1 MSVSS
6 LEGPHSAPDEFSRAN
21 VVVGLTFRVLPL
33 ATLELGLLSVETM

>member
-6 LEGPHSAPDEFSRAN
+6 LEAPPSALDGFSCAN